1 MHRTIEELNEKA
13 QEIRAKVIDFHKR
26 TKIPHLGPDLSSVE
40 IMTALYHEIMNEGD
54 RFILSKGHSAELL
67 YTVLADIGK
76 ITEEEIEKLEE
87 HPTICKKKGIWVTT
101 GSLGHGLSTGIG
113 MALAKPESKI
123 YVLMGDGECD
133 EGQVW
138 EAARSAS
145 ELNIKNVIVI
155 VDCNGFQGLK
165 KTDYSSYKDRFESFG
180 WNAIWCD
187 GHNIEELL
195 KSIKQES
202 DNPLVVLAKT
212 IKGKGVQSIEN
223 QLKSHYAYSG

>member
-1 MHRTIEELNEKA
+1 MDNSIEKLKEKA
-13 QEIRAKVIDFHKR
+13 QEIRARVIEHHGK
-26 TKIPHLGPDLSSVE
+26 TKTSHLGPDLSSVE
-40 IMTALYHEIMNEGD
+40 IMTALYHEIMNEND
-54 RFILSKGHSAELL
+54 RFILSKGHSAKLL
-67 YTVLADIGK
+67 YLTLNDFGK
-76 ITEEEIEKLEE
+76 LSNEIENLEE
-87 HPTICKKKGIWVTT
+87 HPTICKKKGIWATT
-101 GSLGHGLSTGIG
+101 GSLGHGISTGIG

-145 ELNIKNVIVI
+145 EIGVRNIIAI

-165 KTDYSSYKDRFESFG
+165 KTDYTRYKDRFESFG
-180 WNAIWCD
+180 WNAVWCD

-202 DNPLVVLAKT
+202 NKPLVVLAKT
-212 IKGKGVQSIEN
+212 IKGKGVASIEN